1 MTDISKT
8 SFKDYI
14 MVHESVIED
23 IDRQL
28 EEMMSQKQ
36 ARDAHVGGMKRA
48 EDETKDSQAKHPK
61 GSKVVLSGN
70 RIATVTGHNGTT
82 VNTDLGDHHMTK
94 VRALKENEEIVE
106 SFTVKN
112 AAGKVVHTAYSE
124 NAARAK
130 AIELSKSGEKH
141 TSGFDR
147 QAMVK
152 ESDDLEHLEEGWKKE
167 DSRSNE
173 KTNRDRVGMAVS
185 APNGN
190 GTIHVER
197 KRPTFSRLVPYA
209 HEITVKYDDGTIS
222 SHPAKSVKML
232 KTKTSKDLEEATLT
246 HHSADWDNRST
257 KYNSVKHHGKDGA
270 GADVYTAV
278 HENGHHTALVV
289 KGGKLVAS
297 TMEKTSE
304 AIKARAKKAVD
315 SKKTHYW
322 DTPGDSWYNAH
333 RSGGAPKANHVEI
346 HESVF
351 DWRKNMKD
359 AAKKSNT
366 TKTSGGLVNKGTY
379 GSEDHRAPNTV
390 NKPKEKQSVGR
401 PAGAYGGAYKI
412 DKGARDSQEYKD
424 ALSAKVRAAKAQGFE
439 DRSYFKD
446 LMNASLLKH
455 AQYLAKKAEV
465 ESKNK

>member
-1 MTDISKT
+1 
-8 SFKDYI
+8 

-141 TSGFDR
+141 TSGFGR

-152 ESDDLEHLEEGWKKE
+152 ESDDLE
-167 DSRSNE
+167 
-173 KTNRDRVGMAVS
+173 
-185 APNGN
+185 
-190 GTIHVER
+190 
-197 KRPTFSRLVPYA
+197 
-209 HEITVKYDDGTIS
+209 
-222 SHPAKSVKML
+222 
-232 KTKTSKDLEEATLT
+232 
-246 HHSADWDNRST
+246 
-257 KYNSVKHHGKDGA
+257 
-270 GADVYTAV
+270 
-278 HENGHHTALVV
+278 
-289 KGGKLVAS
+289 
-297 TMEKTSE
+297 
-304 AIKARAKKAVD
+304 
-315 SKKTHYW
+315 
-322 DTPGDSWYNAH
+322 
-333 RSGGAPKANHVEI
+333 
-346 HESVF
+346 ESVF

-439 DRSYFKD
+439 DRTYFKD

-455 AQYLAKKAEV
+455 AQYLAKKADDEA
-465 ESKNK
+465 KNK

>member
-130 AIELSKSGEKH
+130 AIELSKTGEKH

-152 ESDDLEHLEEGWKKE
+152 ESDDLEEAAFDWG
-167 DSRSNE
+167 
-173 KTNRDRVGMAVS
+173 
-185 APNGN
+185 
-190 GTIHVER
+190 
-197 KRPTFSRLVPYA
+197 
-209 HEITVKYDDGTIS
+209 
-222 SHPAKSVKML
+222 
-232 KTKTSKDLEEATLT
+232 KTKPDVS
-246 HHSADWDNRST
+246 RFF
-257 KYNSVKHHGKDGA
+257 GKG
-270 GADVYTAV
+270 
-278 HENGHHTALVV
+278 
-289 KGGKLVAS
+289 
-297 TMEKTSE
+297 
-304 AIKARAKKAVD
+304 
-315 SKKTHYW
+315 
-322 DTPGDSWYNAH
+322 
-333 RSGGAPKANHVEI
+333 
-346 HESVF
+346 
-351 DWRKNMKD
+351 
-359 AAKKSNT
+359 KKSD
-366 TKTSGGLVNKGTY
+366 TKKSEGGLIHKGTY
-379 GSEDHRAPNTV
+379 GSEDHRAPNSV
-390 NKPKEKQSVGR
+390 NTPKEKQSVGR

-439 DRSYFKD
+439 DRTYFKD
-446 LMNASLLKH
+446 LMNASLLNH
-455 AQYLAKKAEV
+455 AKYLAKKADDEA
-465 ESKNK
+465 KNK

>member
-14 MVHESVIED
+14 VVHESVIED

-130 AIELSKSGEKH
+130 AIELSKTGEKH

-152 ESDDLEHLEEGWKKE
+152 ESDDLE
-167 DSRSNE
+167 
-173 KTNRDRVGMAVS
+173 
-185 APNGN
+185 
-190 GTIHVER
+190 
-197 KRPTFSRLVPYA
+197 
-209 HEITVKYDDGTIS
+209 
-222 SHPAKSVKML
+222 
-232 KTKTSKDLEEATLT
+232 EATLT
-246 HHSADWDNRST
+246 HHSADWDDRSA

-278 HENGHHTALVV
+278 HEYGHHTALVV
-289 KGGKLVAS
+289 KNGKLVAS
-297 TMEKTSE
+297 TKEKTSE

-333 RSGGAPKANHVEI
+333 HSGGAPKANHVEI
-346 HESVF
+346 HEAAF
-351 DWRKNMKD
+351 DWGKTKPDVSRFFGKG
-359 AAKKSNT
+359 KKSD
-366 TKTSGGLVNKGTY
+366 TKKSEGGLIHKGTY
-379 GSEDHRAPNTV
+379 GSEDHRAPNSV
-390 NKPKEKQSVGR
+390 NTPKEKQSVGR

-439 DRSYFKD
+439 DRTYFKD
-446 LMNASLLKH
+446 LMNASLLNH
-455 AQYLAKKAEV
+455 AKYLAKKADDEA
-465 ESKNK
+465 KNK